1 VSSTVARTH
10 IRLAARDHNR
20 IDVAVLEERVEVR
33 LGERRVETF
42 VEDNGQWNEFKKL
55 RQQREE
61 RGRELFSG

>member
-10 IRLAARDHNR
+10 IRLAVRDHNR

-33 LGERRVETF
+33 LGERRVEAF
-42 VEDNGQWNEFKKL
+42 VEDNGRWNEFKKV